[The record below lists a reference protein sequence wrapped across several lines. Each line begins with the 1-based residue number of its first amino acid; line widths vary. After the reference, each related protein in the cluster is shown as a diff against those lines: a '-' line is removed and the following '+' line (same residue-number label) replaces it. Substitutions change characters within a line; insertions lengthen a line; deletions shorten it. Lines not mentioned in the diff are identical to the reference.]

1 MIELFVPGRLCLL
14 GEHSDWAGGY
24 RRQNSQLEKGYAI
37 VCPTNQGNYAR
48 AKKINKKVCRFI
60 FKDRTPVEI
69 DLNPQNLLKL
79 AKSTDF
85 YNYIAGTLYQISL
98 IQKNMT
104 GIEIDNYDSTL
115 PIKKGLSSSA
125 SICVLVTKAYNAL
138 FNLGWTIPQEM
149 ELAYLG
155 EITTPSRCGR
165 MDQACAYNKPTLMI
179 FDGDELKSTPLQIKN
194 NLFIVIIDLHA
205 SKNTPKILSALNK
218 GYPFAIEPK
227 DNKKQAVLGIENK
240 KIVMSAVKCLK
251 TGDLQELG
259 NLMKKS
265 QYNFDQ
271 YLACYC
277 PKELIAPKLHSIL
290 YESSIQDL
298 MYGAKGVGSQGDGSA
313 QILARNKDCQLEI
326 IKVLE
331 NKFNVSC
338 FCLDI

>member
-24 RRQNSQLEKGYAI
+24 RRQNSKLEKGYAI

-48 AKKINKKVCRFI
+48 VKKIRKKVCRFI
-60 FKDRTPVEI
+60 LKDNLIKEI
-69 DLNPQNLLKL
+69 DLDPHKLLEL

-98 IQKNMT
+98 TQKDMP
-104 GIEIDNYDSTL
+104 GIEIDNYNSTL

-125 SICVLVTKAYNAL
+125 SICVLVTRAYNAL

-149 ELAYLG
+149 EMAYLG
-155 EITTPSRCGR
+155 EITTPSRCGK
-165 MDQACAYNKPTLMI
+165 MDQSCAYNKPTLLI
-179 FDGDELKSTPLQIKN
+179 FDGDELKSVPLQIKN
-194 NLFIVIIDLHA
+194 NLFIIIVDLHA
-205 SKNTPKILSALNK
+205 SKNTPRILSALNK
-218 GYPFAIEPK
+218 GYPFAIENE
-227 DNKKQAVLGIENK
+227 DYKKQSVLGIENK

-251 TGDLQELG
+251 IGDFKTLG
-259 NLMKKS
+259 SLMKQS

-271 YLACYC
+271 YLTSYC

-313 QILARNKDCQLEI
+313 QILTRNKNSQLEI
-326 IKVLE
+326 IEILE
-331 NKFNVSC
+331 NKFDVSC